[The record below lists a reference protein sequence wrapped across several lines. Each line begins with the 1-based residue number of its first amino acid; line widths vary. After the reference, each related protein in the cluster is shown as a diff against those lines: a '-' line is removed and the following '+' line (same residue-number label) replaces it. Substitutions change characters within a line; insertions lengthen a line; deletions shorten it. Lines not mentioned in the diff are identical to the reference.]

1 MAKKVKLQDKQ
12 TKHLLTLVN
21 QRLLQLGR
29 EGVNVKQIESSD
41 LFVITTQYLLEE
53 NKYHGY
59 NYYMF
64 DANGI
69 LRLAGEE
76 TNIIQFE
83 VR

>member
-1 MAKKVKLQDKQ
+1 MARARLQDKQ
-12 TKHLLTLVN
+12 TKHILTLVN

-41 LFVITTQYLLEE
+41 LFVLTTQYLMEE

-59 NYYMF
+59 NYYRF

-76 TNIIQFE
+76 SNIIQFE